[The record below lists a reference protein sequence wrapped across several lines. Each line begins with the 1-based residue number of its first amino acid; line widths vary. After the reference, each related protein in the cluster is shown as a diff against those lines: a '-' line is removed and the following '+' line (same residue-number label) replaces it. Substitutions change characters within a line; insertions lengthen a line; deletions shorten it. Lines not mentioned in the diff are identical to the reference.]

1 LRRRRYPWLSSEDL
15 AVLAE
20 LERIDP
26 AMARQVEQM
35 ISRQAYGDARE
46 RAHTVNVD
54 PEVLADQR
62 RGRAAAPAAADGD
75 PPTTTTT
82 TTRSTMN
89 PPDLSCIACGIDS
102 PCTFHESNPA
112 GTPAPVD
119 DPTGGALGYD
129 PVGHARE
136 SLARDFDLRPTN
148 RVRVREAKA
157 EPVRERSV
165 ARDMGLADDE
175 LTPVAQL
182 RLRDR
187 WDRLDREPATPAGA
201 VDFVGSL
208 GELAELARGLR
219 G

>member
-1 LRRRRYPWLSSEDL
+1 
-15 AVLAE
+15 
-20 LERIDP
+20 
-26 AMARQVEQM
+26 
-35 ISRQAYGDARE
+35 
-46 RAHTVNVD
+46 
-54 PEVLADQR
+54 
-62 RGRAAAPAAADGD
+62 
-75 PPTTTTT
+75 
-82 TTRSTMN
+82 MN

-201 VDFVGSL
+201 VTSSAR
-208 GELAELARGLR
+208 LASWPSWREVSADEHDHDTLRDQARPCGGDGPCR
-219 G
+219 RVPG